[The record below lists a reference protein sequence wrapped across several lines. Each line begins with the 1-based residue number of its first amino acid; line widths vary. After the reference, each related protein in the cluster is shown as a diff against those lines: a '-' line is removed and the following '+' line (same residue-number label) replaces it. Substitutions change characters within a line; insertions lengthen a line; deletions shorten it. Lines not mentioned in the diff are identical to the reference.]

1 MKDFT
6 LSDYLNLINY
16 QVNDGSKFHW
26 KCFGPNAYVYSYI
39 SNNNTDFTI
48 TFDTVDR
55 LVYQLEISTIEDTY
69 RWINPEFREAFIE
82 EEIDMAAKFSLELL
96 ESQDYS
102 DKPDE
107 FIELVKE
114 LLADV

>member
-1 MKDFT
+1 MHQNILLK
-6 LSDYLNLINY
+6 I
-16 QVNDGSKFHW
+16 
-26 KCFGPNAYVYSYI
+26 
-39 SNNNTDFTI
+39 
-48 TFDTVDR
+48 
-55 LVYQLEISTIEDTY
+55 
-69 RWINPEFREAFIE
+69 IE